1 MTGKMTQKLA
11 NALFSKTARPLVLVI
26 CLLLTAFFGW
36 STWQHLKIN
45 TDIAKMIPASHPYIE
60 NFLAHK
66 KDMSLGNDIRIVV
79 EDTKDKDI
87 FNQQYMLALKQ
98 ITDDVFNLQGVDPSR
113 ISSLWTP
120 DIRWHEVTE
129 VGFQAGAVVPAG
141 YDDSAAMQTQLR
153 NNVLRSGQVGRLV
166 ADNFQSSIVQARLV
180 DSLSGEPAV
189 DIPAF
194 NEALNQLKQD
204 YEKKY
209 PFIQIHIV
217 GFAKQ
222 AGDIMAA
229 AQEVANFFFLTMLV
243 TLLLLLWDTG
253 CLRSSMVVV
262 IGSFVSVIWQLGIV
276 SLLGFTIDPYS
287 MLVPFLVFAI
297 SVSHGVQIINS
308 MVSYAADGQTPLGA
322 SKSAFTSLFLAG
334 LTALLCDAIGFGTL
348 YIIDIDAIRE
358 LALAAGIGVAV
369 IIITKLTLVPVLM
382 SYLGCSKRACAKSLK
397 RRNGKRPIAHLLA
410 KFTRPKWALISVLI
424 AVAGYGVGVWYS
436 HQLAVGDTGRGAPE
450 LWTGPCVQ
458 ANDCERGHV
467 PSKKFEYNYDLH
479 YLASHYGVSADVL
492 VVMGETPSQQC
503 NSYAALEKIEQLGW
517 MLRSVPGVQNVQ
529 SIATATK
536 QISAAMNEGSPK
548 WMTLSRDQYALNNAM
563 RNMPDSLYNPECNLD
578 RIYVFLDDHKAATLN
593 RVTDAVSSFAK
604 DNNDPKVIEFKLAAG
619 NAGIEAATN
628 QSIESYRYTML
639 FLVYAVVIILC
650 LIAFRSWRAML
661 CIVIPLGLTSL
672 LCEALMVWMDMGMKV
687 ATLPVIALGVGIGV
701 DYGIYIFDKLRTYLR
716 EGMDLEQAY
725 YETMRTT
732 GKAVTF
738 TGLTLAVGVIFW
750 MFSSIK
756 FQADMGLL
764 LTFMFLWNMVGAL
777 WLLPALARFLLKDSD
792 TRGGTL
798 KHRLEQQAGLKT
810 L

>member
-11 NALFSKTARPLVLVI
+11 SVLFSSSVRPLVLVV

-45 TDIAKMIPASHPYIE
+45 TDIAKMIPVDHPYIQ
-60 NFLAHK
+60 NFLDHK

-79 EDTKDKDI
+79 EDTRDPDI
-87 FNQQYMLALKQ
+87 FNQPYMLALRDIYDKVSVL
-98 ITDDVFNLQGVDPSR
+98 DGVDTANV
-113 ISSLWTP
+113 SSLWAP
-120 DIRWHEVTE
+120 GVRWHEVTKD
-129 VGFQAGAVVPAG
+129 GFQAGAVVPAG
-141 YDDSAAMQTQLR
+141 YDDSAASQAQLR
-153 NNVLRSGQVGRLV
+153 SNVLRSGQVGRLV

-194 NEALNQLKQD
+194 NDSLNQLKQ
-204 YEKKY
+204 YAEQKY

-243 TLLLLLWDTG
+243 TLLLLLWDTR
-253 CLRSSMVVV
+253 CLRSSLVVV
-262 IGSFVSVIWQLGIV
+262 VGSFVSVIWQLGIV

-308 MVSYAADGQTPLGA
+308 MVSYSADGQKPLAA
-322 SKSAFTSLFLAG
+322 SRSAFTSLFLPG
-334 LTALLCDAIGFGTL
+334 LTALLCDAIGFATL

-358 LALAAGIGVAV
+358 LALAAGVGVAV

-382 SYLGCSKRACAKSLK
+382 SYLGCSKKACVKSLQ

-410 KFTRPKWALISVLI
+410 RFTRPKWALISVLV
-424 AVAGYGVGVWYS
+424 AVLGYGVGIWYS
-436 HQLAVGDTGRGAPE
+436 HQLEVGDTGRGAPE

-458 ANDCERGHV
+458 ANNCERGHV

-503 NSYAALEKIEQLGW
+503 NSYEALEKIDQLGW
-517 MLRSVPGVQNVQ
+517 TLRNVPGVQNVQ

-536 QISAAMNEGSPK
+536 QISAAMNEGNPK

-578 RIYVFLDDHKAATLN
+578 RIYVFLDDHKAETLN
-593 RVTDAVSSFAK
+593 RVITTVSQFADA
-604 DNNDPKVIEFKLAAG
+604 NNDSKVIDFKLAAG

-701 DYGIYIFDKLRTYLR
+701 DYGIYIFDRLRTYLD
-716 EGMDLEQAY
+716 EGMGLEQAY

-798 KHRLEQQAGLKT
+798 GARMAKQKGAVS
-810 L
+810 